1 MLQIT
6 SKLHRQQL
14 VRAMKR
20 VILGLGAVP
29 GAPRGLLCEQVC
41 PSSSPSQCLPA
52 YPCMRGI
59 LYLLQAASA
68 GCATSSHALK
78 LGLDGCLLQIL

>member
-1 MLQIT
+1 MGAFEQVAAPDDVTEMRALQIT

-29 GAPRGLLCEQVC
+29 GMPQDLQCTQVWVSLDALCSC
-41 PSSSPSQCLPA
+41 NC
-52 YPCMRGI
+52 R
-59 LYLLQAASA
+59 
-68 GCATSSHALK
+68 
-78 LGLDGCLLQIL
+78 

>member
-1 MLQIT
+1 MSQIT

-29 GAPRGLLCEQVC
+29 GAPRGLLCKQVC
-41 PSSSPSQCLPA
+41 HHLRHLIDLT
-52 YPCMRGI
+52 YLCMRSI
-59 LYLLQAASA
+59 LLNRRQHLQGAS
-68 GCATSSHALK
+68 
-78 LGLDGCLLQIL
+78 

>member
-1 MLQIT
+1 MAAPDNGKGTLALQIT

-29 GAPRGLLCEQVC
+29 GMPQDLQCTQVSVSLRHTV
-41 PSSSPSQCLPA
+41 PL
-52 YPCMRGI
+52 
-59 LYLLQAASA
+59 
-68 GCATSSHALK
+68 
-78 LGLDGCLLQIL
+78 

>member
-1 MLQIT
+1 MQVKALTMIMMYGGSALQIS

-29 GAPRGLLCEQVC
+29 
-41 PSSSPSQCLPA
+41 SSPRDLQCRQVHRPA
-52 YPCMRGI
+52 SPADSHDAN
-59 LYLLQAASA
+59 AA
-68 GCATSSHALK
+68 
-78 LGLDGCLLQIL
+78 IE

>member
-1 MLQIT
+1 MSQIT

-29 GAPRGLLCEQVC
+29 GAPRGLLCKQVC
-41 PSSSPSQCLPA
+41 PQLRHPSLP
-52 YPCMRGI
+52 PCFCMRGS
-59 LYLLQAASA
+59 LLRMQAAFA
-68 GCATSSHALK
+68 GRATVSS
-78 LGLDGCLLQIL
+78 

>member
-1 MLQIT
+1 MQIT

-29 GAPRGLLCEQVC
+29 GMPQDLQCKQV
-41 PSSSPSQCLPA
+41 
-52 YPCMRGI
+52 R
-59 LYLLQAASA
+59 ASLH
-68 GCATSSHALK
+68 SL
-78 LGLDGCLLQIL
+78 

>member
-1 MLQIT
+1 MLALQIT

-29 GAPRGLLCEQVC
+29 GMPQDLQCKQV
-41 PSSSPSQCLPA
+41 
-52 YPCMRGI
+52 
-59 LYLLQAASA
+59 
-68 GCATSSHALK
+68 
-78 LGLDGCLLQIL
+78 

>member
-1 MLQIT
+1 MQIA

-29 GAPRGLLCEQVC
+29 GMPQDLRCMLVCASLRLSC
-41 PSSSPSQCLPA
+41 PSNCVNAGRRASSQ
-52 YPCMRGI
+52 
-59 LYLLQAASA
+59 LLT
-68 GCATSSHALK
+68 G
-78 LGLDGCLLQIL
+78 DGFAK